1 MRQELGQTMLAAG
14 MLDDITGWTAL
25 GLVTGLAGSTA
36 TTSDSVMSSL
46 GAVVVFVAATVIV
59 VRPIVGRSLDFIQD
73 RMRGEH
79 AVLSFVVVLAFGWGA
94 VSHWLHLEPVLGAF
108 AAGILVGRLPRLPPR
123 VVHTLE
129 AITMGVLAPIFVA
142 TAGLMVDIPSI
153 LDPRLLTVALVVIVV
168 ATVAKVGGAYLG
180 ARVFSG
186 QGHWPALAYG
196 AGLNARG
203 ALGIV
208 VASIG
213 LSLEILTPEMFSI
226 IVVMSIVTSLMAPI
240 GLKIAVRHIPP
251 SAEEER
257 RLAKAEAI
265 NRTFT
270 AGVLRMLI
278 PVRPRTDI
286 VGTQVMQS
294 TIAKRLAETHSTS
307 TTLLAVAQNTPRE
320 AALQYLRT
328 LRALFDHPATTTR
341 VVQSDDPAAVIGEE
355 AARGYGLLM
364 VGVPTMPADDGSVF
378 GQMIDDIIRLAPCPS
393 LVVRGDT
400 VGDTWRP
407 ERVLVPVDGS
417 AASRRALDL
426 ALAICDA
433 DASVIAV
440 HVVTPMRIASSSGL
454 AMDVT
459 AEVRRVAVDLDRQV
473 STRVIEAP
481 NVETGILEAA
491 AEASVDLIVVGT
503 EVRAG
508 TTRLHIGPRVEYV
521 ARHSEGPVVI
531 ING

>member
-1 MRQELGQTMLAAG
+1 
-14 MLDDITGWTAL
+14 
-25 GLVTGLAGSTA
+25 
-36 TTSDSVMSSL
+36 
-46 GAVVVFVAATVIV
+46 
-59 VRPIVGRSLDFIQD
+59 
-73 RMRGEH
+73 
-79 AVLSFVVVLAFGWGA
+79 
-94 VSHWLHLEPVLGAF
+94 
-108 AAGILVGRLPRLPPR
+108 
-123 VVHTLE
+123 
-129 AITMGVLAPIFVA
+129 
-142 TAGLMVDIPSI
+142 
-153 LDPRLLTVALVVIVV
+153 
-168 ATVAKVGGAYLG
+168 
-180 ARVFSG
+180 
-186 QGHWPALAYG
+186 
-196 AGLNARG
+196 
-203 ALGIV
+203 
-208 VASIG
+208 
-213 LSLEILTPEMFSI
+213 
-226 IVVMSIVTSLMAPI
+226 
-240 GLKIAVRHIPP
+240 
-251 SAEEER
+251 
-257 RLAKAEAI
+257 
-265 NRTFT
+265 
-270 AGVLRMLI
+270 
-278 PVRPRTDI
+278 
-286 VGTQVMQS
+286 
-294 TIAKRLAETHSTS
+294 
-307 TTLLAVAQNTPRE
+307 LAVAQNTPRE